1 MRALRPLTLVCLL
14 GGACSAEDAG
24 HYAILQAPPITVPRA
39 PVVEPT
45 PEPEPEPEPPQP
57 KPAEP
62 ARPPSSTRTGCEI
75 SPPPGWN
82 RERPSEASAARRR
95 RRSGGDPPRTIQVF
109 R

>member
-14 GGACSAEDAG
+14 GGACSAEDVG

-45 PEPEPEPEPPQP
+45 PEPELEPPPQP

-62 ARPPSSTRTGCEI
+62 ARPPSSTPRTGCEI

-82 RERPSEASAARRR
+82 R
-95 RRSGGDPPRTIQVF
+95 
-109 R
+109 